1 MTRTSDVPADRPL
14 GAAKAPQAQRDAAP
28 PDAHLRETR
37 HSSQELF
44 KGKFLH
50 AFRDQVVLPDGQM
63 ASREYV
69 VHPGAVM
76 VIPMDIDP
84 DGQVRLV
91 LERHYRTLH
100 TYTEL

>member
-1 MTRTSDVPADRPL
+1 MTRSASAPKTLAKGDTQPNVTYHN
-14 GAAKAPQAQRDAAP
+14 AAI
-28 PDAHLRETR
+28 PDAHLRESR

-76 VIPMDIDP
+76 VIPMDIDA

-91 LERHYRTLH
+91 LERQFRYPVG
-100 TYTEL
+100 